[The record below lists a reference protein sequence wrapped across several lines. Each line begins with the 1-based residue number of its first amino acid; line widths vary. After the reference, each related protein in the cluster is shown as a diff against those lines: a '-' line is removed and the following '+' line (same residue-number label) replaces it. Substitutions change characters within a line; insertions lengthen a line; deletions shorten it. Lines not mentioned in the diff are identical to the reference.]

1 LSKGSARLVC
11 AALLLWCISSL
22 ANATSWS
29 ASVDERSGLPFLSR
43 GGTEALSGS
52 YAFWG
57 KDWAFADQQTQ
68 FRVEGP
74 FAYAITGKNPAL
86 DFDLVGRIGRTAER
100 QLSWDF
106 DIDAHSARAGVVGGG
121 LAFKFDLAQFSAAL
135 GEPQLLA
142 GNRGWSWG
150 RAEGAR
156 IEMRFDPPVAALYF
170 AGGNKSE
177 VRAFF
182 YKDNIPPGRK
192 HYLATMTV
200 SGDVA
205 LSPTSSER
213 FGLADFRTWPA
224 GILDPNSSPVD
235 LSFLNDSE
243 RPAGR
248 HGFVKARADKLVFAD
263 GTPARF
269 WGANLTAYA
278 LFGTSTDNVKKQAHR
293 LSQLGFN
300 LVRLHH
306 HDSEWVDP
314 NIFGGQQAPD
324 TRTLDAAMLDK
335 LDWWITC
342 LKEEGIYVWLDLE
355 DGRRF
360 KPLDG
365 IEGFSEMK
373 QGKSSATLKGY
384 SYVNKSIQTAM
395 KQFNEAYLNH
405 QNRYTG
411 LRYKEDPVIAALLV
425 TNENDLTNHFG
436 NALLPDK
443 GVPRHDA
450 IYMRLSEEFAD
461 KHSLSADKVWRAWEA
476 GPSKLFLND
485 LEHRFDGDMMSQLR
499 ALGVMTPIVPTSM
512 WGMNPLSSLP
522 ALTVGDIIDVHSY
535 GGVGELERNPLYG
548 ANLVNWLAAAQVVDK
563 PLSATEWGL
572 DAQGDLAT
580 DRQDIP
586 LYVAAA
592 AAMQGWDALMFFA
605 YSQEAFSKDAG
616 TPSVY
621 HAYNDPAMMASL
633 PAAALLYRQGH
644 VREASTTYVF
654 APNEQAL
661 FYRSESP
668 GTSVALRTASERG
681 RLLIAMPRVPALPW
695 LANSAIPAG
704 AKIIHDTEQAQIP
717 AASTQVV
724 SDSGEL
730 RRNWADG
737 VFAIDTPRTQA
748 VMGWIGGKAIS
759 LTDVAAD
766 VTTRNALIAV
776 QSLDGNPLRQSTH
789 IMISV
794 AARSTPESDKL
805 LPFYSEPVEGRILIT
820 APAGMSLSAREGRSG
835 KLRRLAVSYSEG
847 RYTVALNRSLQSSWL
862 LLQARRPRSGAE
874 HTRSLR

>member
-1 LSKGSARLVC
+1 
-11 AALLLWCISSL
+11 
-22 ANATSWS
+22 
-29 ASVDERSGLPFLSR
+29 VDERSGLPSLSR
-43 GGTEALSGS
+43 GGTEALSS
-52 YAFWG
+52 SFAFWARN
-57 KDWAFADQQTQ
+57 WVFADQQTE
-68 FRVEGP
+68 FKVEGP
-74 FAYAITGKNPAL
+74 FAYSIMGKNPAL
-86 DFDLVGRIGRTAER
+86 DFDLAGRISKTSER

-106 DIDAHSARAGVVGGG
+106 DLDAHSALAGVVGGG
-121 LAFKFDLAQFSAAL
+121 LVFTFDLPHFGTTL

-142 GNRGWSWG
+142 GNRGWAWG
-150 RAEGAR
+150 RAEDAH
-156 IEMRFDPPVAALYF
+156 IEMRFDPPLAALYF
-170 AGGNKSE
+170 EGGNKSQ

-182 YKDNIPPGRK
+182 YKDRIPPGRK
-192 HYLATMTV
+192 HYVATLTI

-205 LSPTSSER
+205 LTPTSSER
-213 FGLADFRTWPA
+213 FGLADFRAWPE
-224 GILDPNSSPVD
+224 GILDPSTSPVD
-235 LSFLNDSE
+235 LSFLNDPE

-269 WGANLTAYA
+269 WGTNLTSYA

-324 TRTLDAAMLDK
+324 TRSLDAAMLDK
-335 LDWWITC
+335 LDWWINC
-342 LKEEGIYVWLDLE
+342 LKAEGIYVWLDLE
-355 DGRRF
+355 DGRRL
-360 KPLDG
+360 KQLDE
-365 IEGFSEMK
+365 IDGFSEMK
-373 QGKSSATLKGY
+373 QGKSSAALKGY
-384 SYVNKSIQTAM
+384 NYVNKSIQAAM

-411 LRYKEDPVIAALLV
+411 LRYKEDPAIAAVLI

-461 KHSLSADKVWRAWEA
+461 KHSFPADKVWRAWEA

-485 LEHRFDGDMMSQLR
+485 LEHRFDVDMIAQLR
-499 ALGVMTPIVPTSM
+499 TLGVMSPVVPTSM

-522 ALTVGDIIDVHSY
+522 ALTAGDIIDVHSY

-548 ANLVNWLAAAQVVDK
+548 ANLVSWLAAAQVVAK
-563 PLSATEWGL
+563 PLSVTEWGL
-572 DAQGDLAT
+572 DAHGDLAT

-586 LYVAAA
+586 LYVAAS

-605 YSQEAFSKDAG
+605 YSQEAFSKGAG

-644 VREASTTYVF
+644 VREASTTYIF
-654 APNEQAL
+654 APNEQTL

-668 GTSVALRTASERG
+668 DNSAALRTAAERG
-681 RLLIAMPRVPALPW
+681 KLLIAMPRVPALPW

-704 AKIIHDTEQAQIP
+704 AKIIRDAQQAQIP
-717 AASTQVV
+717 AASTQAV

-730 RRNWADG
+730 RRNWAEG
-737 VFAIDTPRTQA
+737 VFAIDTARTQA
-748 VMGWIGGKAIS
+748 VMGWIGGKTIS
-759 LTDVAAD
+759 LTDVEAD
-766 VTTRNALIAV
+766 VTTRNAVIAV
-776 QSLDGNPLRQSTH
+776 QSLDGDPLRQSQH

-794 AARSTPESDKL
+794 AARSTPKSDKL
-805 LPFYSEPVEGRILIT
+805 LPFYSEPVEGRLLIT
-820 APAGMSLSAREGRSG
+820 APAGLSLAARDGRNG
-835 KLRRLAVSYSEG
+835 KLRHLPVSYSQG
-847 RYTVALNRSLQSSWL
+847 RYAVALNRSLQTCWL
-862 LLQARRPRSGAE
+862 LLQGRRPRSLAQSA
-874 HTRSLR
+874 HSSH